1 MAVYFC
7 KVDCDFLKCV
17 NNQNGECIALT
28 ACLASKDK
36 ACPFYKTR
44 EQAAEELEYCIKR
57 KTERLRSKKL
67 KVSKR
72 IVGRHA
78 AGQD

>member
-7 KVDCDFLKCV
+7 KVDCEFKKCV

-36 ACPFYKTR
+36 QCPFYKTR

-57 KTERLRSKKL
+57 KTERLRRKNKT
-67 KVSKR
+67 
-72 IVGRHA
+72 
-78 AGQD
+78 